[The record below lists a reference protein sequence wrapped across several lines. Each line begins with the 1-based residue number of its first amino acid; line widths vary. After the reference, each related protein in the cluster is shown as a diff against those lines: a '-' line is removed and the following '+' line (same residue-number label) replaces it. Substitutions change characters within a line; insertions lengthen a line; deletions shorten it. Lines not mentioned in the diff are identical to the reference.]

1 MSYVVAMYL
10 RISNEDADNRES
22 IANQRALIRDF
33 IAKTPD
39 FAGCKI
45 IEAVDNG
52 LTGTNF
58 TRPGAQQ
65 LIGMAKSGGIQC
77 IIVKDL
83 SRWGRNH
90 IEVGDFLE
98 QKFPLWGVRFISLGD
113 NYDSAKQRHSFFDA
127 PFRNLIYQMYSYDL
141 SVKCRTGK
149 DIATKQG
156 KIISPYPTFG
166 YDKDN
171 GKYVIDPIDAPI
183 VLRIFNLAQQG
194 HSIAAITKIL
204 NAENVPTKQTS
215 KHRKGFTKVWGKGNR
230 WNNTAVRDILQ
241 NECYTGKWIYGKT
254 RTTKVGGRQT
264 KKIPRSQWII
274 IPDALPAI
282 VTQEQFMAV
291 QARFKTGI
299 K

>member
-1 MSYVVAMYL
+1 MNYTVAIYL
-10 RISNEDADNRES
+10 RISNEDTENRDS

-33 IAKTPD
+33 IVKTPD

-58 TRPGAQQ
+58 ARPGAQQ
-65 LIGMAKSGGIQC
+65 LIEMAQNGHVQC

-113 NYDSAKQRHSFFDA
+113 NYDSAKRGNSFFDA
-127 PFRNLIYQMYSYDL
+127 PFRNLIYQMYSHDL
-141 SVKCRTGK
+141 SIKCRTGK

-171 GKYVIDPIDAPI
+171 DKYVIDPIDAPI
-183 VLRIFNLAQQG
+183 VLLIFNMAQQG
-194 HSIAAITKIL
+194 HSIAAITKTL
-204 NAENVPTKQTS
+204 NAENVPTKQMS
-215 KHRKGFTKVWGKGNR
+215 KHRKGYTKVWGKGNR
-230 WNNTAVRDILQ
+230 WNSTAVRDILQ

-254 RTTKVGGRQT
+254 RTTKVGGRQV

-282 VTQEQFMAV
+282 ITEEQFWAV
-291 QARFKTGI
+291 QARFK
-299 K
+299 